1 MDAILGLLKAAWGV
15 LALLVSLFK
24 ALFLLGGISAQTTY
38 DAAEVLLYKVLGWS
52 TNLLMF
58 NPIDL
63 IGSFGESSA
72 SSGGTAESTVNAWFF
87 SHLLGGSNANGL
99 GTILIEAGLG
109 LTLIAFF
116 YGFSES
122 TVQLEKTNIQLI
134 FSRILRWIIAV
145 GLVTVSYQ
153 LIGWLFLGFRSFY
166 EHLGQLSAG
175 STNAESFF
183 QNSYSG
189 VFSTGYGLTSGTDI
203 FDWDAAFS
211 QTDFTGGIEDFAAV
225 NSLRSS
231 LVGAI
236 VMLLGLM
243 KLFKKLLK
251 FIVGLIPN
259 LVRVVALF
267 VCAPLGIAMYAAPE
281 TQQKANSYIR
291 TFAAAVFSNLL
302 KVMAMGLVTIMAIQ
316 FTVSIDGTAYHL
328 LDTYGIASVVLQ
340 GVYNADVMTDFAFLM
355 TSGGLLGMHLVV
367 DLLSKTC
374 EISDRFAQEVLA

>member
-1 MDAILGLLKAAWGV
+1 MDSLMGLLKAVWGII
-15 LALLVSLFK
+15 ALLVSLAK

-38 DAAEVLLYKVLGWS
+38 DAAEALLYKVLGWS
-52 TNLLMF
+52 SNLLMF
-58 NPIDL
+58 NPIEL
-63 IGSFGESSA
+63 IGSFGEGSA
-72 SSGGTAESTVNAWFF
+72 SSGGTAESAVNVWF
-87 SHLLGGSNANGL
+87 SGHLLGGTGADGI

-153 LIGWLFLGFRSFY
+153 LVGWLFLGFRSFY
-166 EHLGQLSAG
+166 DHLGQLSVG
-175 STNAESFF
+175 STDAESFF
-183 QNSYSG
+183 RNSYSG
-189 VFSTGYGLTSGTDI
+189 VFSTGYGSASGTEI

-211 QTDFTGGIEDFAAV
+211 QTDFTGGIEDFASV
-225 NSLRSS
+225 TSLRSS

-236 VMLLGLM
+236 IMLLGLV

-251 FIVGLIPN
+251 FIVGLLPN
-259 LVRVVALF
+259 LVHVVALF
-267 VCAPLGIAMYAAPE
+267 VCAPLGISMYAAPE

-302 KVMAMGLVTIMAIQ
+302 KVMAMGLVTIMAVQ
-316 FTVSIDGTAYHL
+316 FTVGIDGTAYHL
-328 LDTYGIASVVLQ
+328 LDAYGIASAVLQ
-340 GVYNADVMTDFAFLM
+340 SVYSNDIMVDFAFLM

-367 DLLSKTC
+367 DLLTKTC

>member
-1 MDAILGLLKAAWGV
+1 MDSLMGLLKAVWGII
-15 LALLVSLFK
+15 ALLVSLAK

-38 DAAEVLLYKVLGWS
+38 DAAEALLYKVLGWS
-52 TNLLMF
+52 SNLLMF
-58 NPIDL
+58 NPIEL
-63 IGSFGESSA
+63 IGSFGEGSA
-72 SSGGTAESTVNAWFF
+72 SSGGTAESAVNVWFS
-87 SHLLGGSNANGL
+87 SHLLGGSGADGI

-153 LIGWLFLGFRSFY
+153 LVGWLFLGFRSFY
-166 EHLGQLSAG
+166 DHLGQLSVG
-175 STNAESFF
+175 STDAESFF
-183 QNSYSG
+183 RNSYSG
-189 VFSTGYGLTSGTDI
+189 VFSTGSGLASGTGV

-211 QTDFTGGIEDFAAV
+211 QTDFTGSIEDFAPV
-225 NSLRSS
+225 TSLRSS

-236 VMLLGLM
+236 IMLLGLV

-267 VCAPLGIAMYAAPE
+267 VCAPLGISMYAAPE

-302 KVMAMGLVTIMAIQ
+302 KVMAMGLVTIMAVQ
-316 FTVSIDGTAYHL
+316 FTVGIDGTAYRL
-328 LDTYGIASVVLQ
+328 LDAYGIASAVLQ
-340 GVYNADVMTDFAFLM
+340 SVYSDDIMVDFAFLM

-367 DLLSKTC
+367 DLLTKTC